1 MTDDRPDFTWEEF
14 SAGKGSGG
22 DPPKDADRFKP
33 CFRHK
38 ERTTGIT
45 CQRCDRP
52 ICGECMRPAS
62 VGFQCPVCVAEQQM
76 AEPPVT
82 NRVGKKVSG
91 GGRRPRSFSGP
102 SVAGIRLAGGPT
114 STTVVLMIVMAI
126 VGVMDLFGRMGMR
139 LLGFSEPL
147 VISGQLW
154 RLVTGIVVAGSPFQL
169 LINLLF
175 LWLVGRSVEA
185 DFGRGRMLAVLAL
198 SGLGGSAA
206 LMLFMPVQF
215 WPMSYG
221 AILGMLAAVA
231 AAKRRFGE
239 DIRGDLLLLGI
250 MVAFSVVIGNVPGW
264 ISQIGAILA
273 GGAAGAIIAYAPRE
287 NRTRTQVLGLAGL
300 AGVLLVL
307 AFVRVLIGV

>member
-22 DPPKDADRFKP
+22 DPPRDADRFKP

-76 AEPPVT
+76 SAPPVT
-82 NRVGKKVSG
+82 NRVGKREGG
-91 GGRRPRSFSGP
+91 GGRRTAP
-102 SVAGIRLAGGPT
+102 SIAGIRLAGGPA
-114 STTVVLMIVMAI
+114 STTVTLMIVM
-126 VGVMDLFGRMGMR
+126 GVIGLVDLFGGLGIR
-139 LLGFSEPL
+139 LLGFSAPL
-147 VISGQLW
+147 IEQGQLW
-154 RLVTGIVVAGSPFQL
+154 RLVTGILVAGHPLNL

-206 LMLFMPVQF
+206 LMLFYPVTL
-215 WPMSYG
+215 WAMAYA

-231 AAKRRFGE
+231 AAKFKFGE
-239 DIRGDLLLLGI
+239 DIRGDLILLGI
-250 MVAFSVVIGNVPGW
+250 MVAFSVVMGVPAGW
-264 ISQIGAILA
+264 VSQLGAIIA
-273 GGAAGAIIAYAPRE
+273 GGAAGAVIAYAPRE
-287 NRTRTQVLGLAGL
+287 NRTRTQTLGLTGL
-300 AGVLLVL
+300 GVLLVAL
-307 AFVRVLIGV
+307 ALIRVLLGG